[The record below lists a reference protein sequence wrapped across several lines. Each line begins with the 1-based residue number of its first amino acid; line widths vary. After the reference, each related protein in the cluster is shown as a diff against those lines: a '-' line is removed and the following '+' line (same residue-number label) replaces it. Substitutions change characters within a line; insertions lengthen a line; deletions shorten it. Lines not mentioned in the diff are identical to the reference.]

1 MSNELFIRASR
12 SKWRFPSNSGLLT
25 VEQLWDL
32 PLTNK
37 TGLNLDTVAKTIN
50 AELKAAAE
58 ESFVSTKPNPMAD
71 NLADRLE
78 LVKFIIAVKIAD
90 EKARAE
96 RAEKRAKRE
105 RILQAL
111 AAHEENALASAS
123 KEDLLKQLQELDD

>member
-1 MSNELFIRASR
+1 MSNDLFIRASR

-37 TGLNLDTVAKTIN
+37 TGLNLDAVAKTIN

-58 ESFVSTKPNPMAD
+58 ESFVSTKPNPTAD
-71 NLADRLE
+71 SLAERLE
-78 LVKFIIAVKIAD
+78 LIKFIIATKIAD
-90 EKARAE
+90 DQARAE

-123 KEDLLKQLQELDD
+123 KDELLKQLQELDG